1 MRKIRIIGLG
11 NVLMS
16 DDALGPTVI
25 LSLEAKYIF
34 PENVELLELGTPGF
48 DLLPFVA
55 ECDKLIVVDT
65 VRSDEIPGTV
75 KTWTRNEISTVP
87 KDRVSPHEPTLFDAL
102 NRCDLTGDGP
112 DDFMLVG
119 VVPDNCSSGTDMN
132 KTVAESI
139 PAVIDLILKEL
150 DDTGCVVEEKE
161 KHQPA
166 NLWWSDS

>member
-1 MRKIRIIGLG
+1 
-11 NVLMS
+11 MS
-16 DDALGPTVI
+16 DDALGPTVV
-25 LSLEAKYIF
+25 LSLEAKYNF

-48 DLLPFVA
+48 DLAPFVA

-65 VRSDEIPGTV
+65 VRSDGVPGTV
-75 KTWTRNEISTVP
+75 KTWARNELSTVP

-102 NRCDLTGDGP
+102 DRCDFTGDGP

-119 VVPDNCSSGTDMN
+119 VVPDSCNSGTEMN
-132 KTVAESI
+132 RAVTESI

-150 DDTGCVVEEKE
+150 GNTGCVIEEKE
-161 KHQPA
+161 NQQPV

>member
-25 LSLEAKYIF
+25 LSLEAKYNF

-55 ECDKLIVVDT
+55 ECDKLVVVDT
-65 VRSDEIPGTV
+65 VRSDEAPGTV
-75 KTWTRNEISTVP
+75 KTWARDEISTVP

-102 NRCDLTGDGP
+102 RRCDLTGDGP

-119 VVPDNCSSGTDMN
+119 VVPDSCASGTEMN
-132 KTVAESI
+132 QIVAKSI
-139 PAVIDLILKEL
+139 PAVIDLILEEL
-150 DDTGCVVEEKE
+150 GNTGCVVEEKE